1 MKMSHDDAPGM
12 TRSFFRFSLVGAVVA
27 GINFALLWLFKRIV
41 PELVAVAIAY
51 FLAVAVHFTLNK
63 LWVFGSRTTVRGGEL
78 ARYVL
83 MVVTC
88 ALCTSTMVWLVFRFL
103 TKNVF
108 VANALALVPATLLS
122 FLLMRRFVFR

>member
-1 MKMSHDDAPGM
+1 MIGPVI
-12 TRSFFRFSLVGAVVA
+12 RFGVVGTVIY
-27 GINFALLWLFKRIV
+27 GFNFALLWLFKRIV

-51 FLAVAVHFTLNK
+51 ILAVAAHFTLNK
-63 LWVFGSRTTVRGGEL
+63 LWVFGSRTTVRGGEVT
-78 ARYVL
+78 RYVL
-83 MVVTC
+83 MVVIC
-88 ALCTSTMVWLVFRFL
+88 ALCTSAMVWVAFRFI

>member
-1 MKMSHDDAPGM
+1 MIGSV
-12 TRSFFRFSLVGAVVA
+12 FRFGVVGAVVC
-27 GINFALLWLFKRIV
+27 GLNFGLLWLFKRIV

-63 LWVFGSRTTVRGGEL
+63 LWVFGSRTTVRGGEVT
-78 ARYVL
+78 RYVL
-83 MVVTC
+83 MVVIC